1 MGHEFIP
8 SSANRDLEGL
18 CSTVIVSSEH
28 DLGVDVD
35 AMDIKEVEQKKT
47 REEEKEHSS
56 SESNWLKLWLVCC
69 QIFLCI
75 YRKGTG
81 QR

>member
-18 CSTVIVSSEH
+18 CSTVILSSED

-35 AMDIKEVEQKKT
+35 AMDIKEVELKRKRKK
-47 REEEKEHSS
+47 
-56 SESNWLKLWLVCC
+56 
-69 QIFLCI
+69 
-75 YRKGTG
+75 RKNTVAHNQTG
-81 QR
+81 

>member
-18 CSTVIVSSEH
+18 CSTVIVSSED

-47 REEEKEHSS
+47 REEEKR
-56 SESNWLKLWLVCC
+56 SEDEGMNETVEGMKMM
-69 QIFLCI
+69 
-75 YRKGTG
+75 RGK
-81 QR
+81 

>member
-18 CSTVIVSSEH
+18 CSTVIVSSED

-47 REEEKEHSS
+47 REEEKKEYSS
-56 SESNWLKLWLVCC
+56 SD
-69 QIFLCI
+69 
-75 YRKGTG
+75 RKSVV
-81 QR
+81 